1 MRLSGLLHRS
11 RPELPGLAG
20 TARVDRRTDA
30 LLRRL
35 RPGEIAVLDQIDL
48 DRPKNVSLKLSLI
61 DRYDSTPEGAQ
72 ANNID
77 YSVLMI
83 WKL

>member
-1 MRLSGLLHRS
+1 MQKLTAKVDYF
-11 RPELPGLAG
+11 PEWEDFAQY
-20 TARVDRRTDA
+20 RVVGDF
-30 LLRRL
+30 
-35 RPGEIAVLDQIDL
+35 GYQIDL

-61 DRYDSTPEGAQ
+61 DRYDSTPNGAEP
-72 ANNID
+72 NNLD